1 MKQQLKQ
8 RLYTVAAL
16 AGVVGV
22 ALAPL
27 AVSAASDTSNTT
39 ITATIGSTISIT
51 SQNANAVG
59 FSITPVSGGSQSSA
73 SDVVRI
79 NTNNATGYTLAV
91 RDTDSNLELSDGTND
106 INAHTGTIATP
117 TALANNTWGFALPTA
132 SMTGV
137 TNGFDASYTPALDN
151 EPSSSSVWAGMTAS
165 DQNLRVTSSTAT
177 NDDVTIWYSA
187 KADTTKPNGAYTNTV
202 VYTATTNL

>member
-1 MKQQLKQ
+1 MKQQIKQ
-8 RLYTVAAL
+8 RLYAVAAI

-27 AVSAASDTSNTT
+27 AVSAATDSSNTT
-39 ITATIGSTISIT
+39 ITVTTGSTISIT

-59 FSITPVSGGSQSSA
+59 FSVTPISGGAQSSG

-79 NTNNATGYTLAV
+79 NTNNATGYTLALK
-91 RDTDSNLELSDGTND
+91 DADATLNLVNGANTIAPHS
-106 INAHTGTIATP
+106 GTIASP

-137 TNGFDASYTPALDN
+137 TNGFDASYSTLTN
-151 EPSSSSVWAGMTAS
+151 VSSSSTLWAGITAS

-177 NDDVTIWYSA
+177 NDDVTVWYSA
-187 KADTTKPNGAYTNTV
+187 KADTSKPNGAYVDTV
-202 VYTATTNL
+202 TYTATTN